1 MKLPNNMFIGTYT
14 IDMGWVNGQGQGI
27 YKADIDYITADLSL
41 SSSITLL
48 DNPSFIAISPDQQN
62 LYAVSELGSGDEGY
76 GFIYAYSLDNLGNP
90 VFIDRYPTNAF
101 SPCHVSVDATGKFVF
116 VANYQGGV
124 AMVYQR
130 NEDGSL
136 EFIQQLDHKGSG
148 PHPNQNG
155 SHTHMVKVS
164 PDNNFLFI
172 PDLGS
177 DKVWSYRIN
186 HEEGTVSKNT
196 QEFIATAPGSGP
208 RHMDFHPTK
217 DIAYVMNE
225 LNFTVSVMNYE
236 SDSGTL
242 TEYQRIPAIP
252 SDFTAWNSSA
262 DIHVHPSGKFL
273 YASNRGHNSIAS
285 FSIDEAGMLTPIG
298 HTSTEGGTP
307 RNFNIAPSGD
317 LLFVANQDSDSITI
331 FSIDSETGKLTFT
344 GNSLEVPTPVNI
356 TFY

>member
-1 MKLPNNMFIGTYT
+1 
-14 IDMGWVNGQGQGI
+14 
-27 YKADIDYITADLSL
+27 SL

-331 FSIDSETGKLTFT
+331 FSIDSETGELTFT

>member
-1 MKLPNNMFIGTYT
+1 MFIGTYT
-14 IDMGWVNGQGQGI
+14 LDMGWVNGQGQGI
-27 YKADIDYITADLSL
+27 YKAEIDYMNAELNL
-41 SSSITLL
+41 SSSISPVT
-48 DNPSFIAISPDQQN
+48 NPSFIAFSPDKQN
-62 LYAVSELGSGDEGY
+62 LYAVSELGSGEDGH
-76 GFIYAYSLDNLGNP
+76 GFVYAYSLDDQGNP
-90 VFIDRYPTNAF
+90 VYIDRYPTNAF
-101 SPCHVSVDATGKFVF
+101 SPCHVSVDATSKFVF

-124 AMVYQR
+124 AMVYR
-130 NEDGSL
+130 RYDDGSL
-136 EFIQQLDHKGSG
+136 EFVQQLNHEGSG

-177 DKVWSYRIN
+177 DKVWSYKIN
-186 HEEGTVSKNT
+186 HDEGTVSKNE
-196 QEFIATAPGSGP
+196 QEFVALEPGSGP

-236 SDSGTL
+236 PDSGTL
-242 TEYQRIPAIP
+242 TEYQNVPAIP
-252 SDFTAWNSSA
+252 ADFTSWNSSA
-262 DIHVHPSGKFL
+262 DIHVHPNGDFL
-273 YASNRGHNSIAS
+273 YSSNRGHNSIAS
-285 FSIDEAGMLTPIG
+285 FSIDDAGMLTPIG
-298 HTSTEGGTP
+298 HTPTEGGTP

-331 FSIDSETGKLTFT
+331 FSIDSETGELSFT